1 MVNAYV
7 IYGFVEQFNA
17 AYNDV
22 HLAMLLA
29 GAVKDE
35 NGCVVAIKV
44 QEAVLIGVNP
54 LYCSESF
61 VSVALVLAVKAE
73 ELLKVV
79 LHSLISLGCY
89 RTTIEVGW
97 LVARYLACEV
107 CLYTVGIALQI
118 PANVG
123 LFLFCRV

>member
-1 MVNAYV
+1 MYAVVVCNTVYLNLAVSKFHLATAYDDVAFCGMSFLVVNAYV

-54 LYCSESF
+54 LYCSEAF
-61 VSVALVLAVKAE
+61 VFVARVLAVEVE
-73 ELLKVV
+73 ELLKVF
-79 LHSLISLGCY
+79 LHCPVALGGC
-89 RTTIEVGW
+89 
-97 LVARYLACEV
+97 
-107 CLYTVGIALQI
+107 
-118 PANVG
+118 
-123 LFLFCRV
+123 